1 MRPSGSHY
9 SPLGLNLF
17 PGETDFLKQKS
28 WNFQEI
34 LKANQRFQIW
44 LHLKNILMYFKIFKF
59 HMPNQNKVTEAQNFN
74 IQTNCYFR
82 FLGKK
87 DLRKMIGYTSEIS
100 PTHQTAFPLLSQ

>member
-1 MRPSGSHY
+1 
-9 SPLGLNLF
+9 
-17 PGETDFLKQKS
+17 
-28 WNFQEI
+28 
-34 LKANQRFQIW
+34 
-44 LHLKNILMYFKIFKF
+44 
-59 HMPNQNKVTEAQNFN
+59 MPNQNKVTEAQNFN